1 MKRLI
6 FSALL
11 NLFTLTLR
19 LLRDFRLSP
28 AQPDSA
34 LILPPAALG
43 SLGDEAMVSATIE
56 QLRDYDGVTRI
67 GLISYGTV
75 KGWDQYGPVQGM
87 PQLQHHSFRGYWKA
101 LFRCAVV
108 ASRYQ
113 RFYCLG
119 ADVLDGYYSERST
132 LQRLS
137 LVAIAA
143 RTGADTAVLGF
154 SFNPK
159 PAPTAVAALR
169 QLPPSVRLYARDPVS
184 RDRLTAHL
192 QRPVN
197 LVADL
202 AFLLQPD
209 PSATATAQ
217 VLDWIK
223 AQRQSGRIILGVN
236 ANYKLVQ
243 NLDVQDLDH
252 LVQVYIQ
259 TLADLHRQN
268 PQFSVVLI
276 PHDFRSIPGEAND
289 IELARAILNALPAD
303 LRPHCIEMPTPCSA
317 AAIKAVC
324 GQLDLVISGRMHL
337 AIACLGQGIPAACI
351 TYQGKFEGLFQHL
364 ELGGML
370 IEPQRAVEPGHLVQ
384 FLLPLI
390 EQRHGLRQ
398 HIQSR
403 LPKIRQLA
411 QANFS

>member
-56 QLRDYDGVTRI
+56 QLRDYDGFTRI